1 MRSTTIRVSEKTHR
15 VLQELASDIGAPMSD
30 VVDHALELYRR
41 QRMFVRANTAYAA
54 LRADPIASAEWD
66 AEIAAWDATLAD
78 GLEDY

>member
-15 VLQELASDIGAPMSD
+15 VLQELASDMDAPMSD

-41 QRMFVRANTAYAA
+41 QRMFARANTAYAA

>member
-1 MRSTTIRVSEKTHR
+1 MGSTTIRVSDKTHR
-15 VLQELASDIGAPMSD
+15 VLQELAASIGAPMSD
-30 VVDHALELYRR
+30 VVDQALELYRR
-41 QRMFVRANTAYAA
+41 QRMFAQANAAYAA

>member
-1 MRSTTIRVSEKTHR
+1 MSSTTIRVSDKTHR

-30 VVDHALELYRR
+30 VVDQALELYRR
-41 QRMFVRANTAYAA
+41 QRMFAQANAAYAA